1 LPGRRTGRKGPQSG
15 PSDPST
21 IADFPINAE
30 RRNHIGITLDESTK
44 RHPGRYHPVDGIEY
58 AEMAE
63 ALPKPPRRTNFD
75 RYYEEEWNCDLH
87 AFLGI
92 NLPHRGKRKHEGQCQ
107 YRMYRTRDGRESAYD
122 RDAVGE

>member
-1 LPGRRTGRKGPQSG
+1 
-15 PSDPST
+15 
-21 IADFPINAE
+21 
-30 RRNHIGITLDESTK
+30 
-44 RHPGRYHPVDGIEY
+44 
-58 AEMAE
+58 MAE

-75 RYYEEEWNCDLH
+75 RYYEEEWNCDFH

-92 NLPHRGKRKHEGQCQ
+92 NRLHREKRKHEGQCQ